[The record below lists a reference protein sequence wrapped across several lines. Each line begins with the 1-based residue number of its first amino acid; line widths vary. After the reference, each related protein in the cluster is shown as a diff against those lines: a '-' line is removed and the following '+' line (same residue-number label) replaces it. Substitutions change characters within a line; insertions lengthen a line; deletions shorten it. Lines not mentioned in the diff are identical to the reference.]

1 MQMNVEILIFGSFF
15 CYGIYTIQ
23 RSGFLLDN
31 IPNLW
36 KRLPNVLHEPLF
48 SCGICVSSI
57 WGIFFLL
64 YNYLADKLIPID
76 YIFFVKMPIYIISF
90 CGVCA
95 VIDRAVK
102 YYEYGYKYTNIKP
115 LSNYSYLEN
124 YTFRDNMIDCF
135 LQEVLITPVKIV
147 EVGGLTERLMALK
160 DECKYISID
169 KHEGKDIADYY
180 IERDYFVLIKG
191 ISFEGN
197 FDQLLS
203 LLSTAKGFIIEG
215 SLAGD
220 SGRQLKWVMDT
231 FTDVVKMPYITNTKE
246 VCPNHCAGNINNR
259 VILIK
264 PL

>member
-1 MQMNVEILIFGSFF
+1 MGMLDILLVGSFF

-23 RSGFLLDN
+23 RSDFLLQKL
-31 IPNLW
+31 PNLW
-36 KRLPNVLHEPLF
+36 KKLPNGLHEPLF

-57 WGIFFLL
+57 WGAVFLL
-64 YNYLADKLIPID
+64 SNYFIDKFAPHD
-76 YIFFVKMPIYIISF
+76 YIFLLKIPIYILAF

-95 VIDRAVK
+95 VIDRAIK
-102 YYEYGYKYTNIKP
+102 FFEYGYKYTNIKP

-135 LQEVLITPVKIV
+135 LQDGINKGLKIV
-147 EVGGLTERLMALK
+147 EIGGLTERLMVLK

-180 IERDYFVLIKG
+180 IEGDYFVLIKG

-203 LLSTAKGFIIEG
+203 LLMMSKGFIIEG

-220 SGRQLKWVMDT
+220 SGKQLKWVMDS